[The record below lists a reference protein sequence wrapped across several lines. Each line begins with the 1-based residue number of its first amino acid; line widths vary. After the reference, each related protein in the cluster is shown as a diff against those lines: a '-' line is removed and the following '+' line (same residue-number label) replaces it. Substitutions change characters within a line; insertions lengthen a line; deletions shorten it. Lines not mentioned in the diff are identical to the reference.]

1 MKTVRYIRMPELL
14 DELNIARSNGSL
26 KKLMK
31 AYKKVELKVREG
43 GVVSPARRQLL
54 SALLQ
59 ALFTMSLYCVKV
71 SLKLRAGAALSPVY
85 AIQYRKITGSYSCRS
100 PQPPTESEK

>member
-31 AYKKVELKVREG
+31 AYKKVEAE
-43 GVVSPARRQLL
+43 
-54 SALLQ
+54 LQ
-59 ALFTMSLYCVKV
+59 
-71 SLKLRAGAALSPVY
+71 
-85 AIQYRKITGSYSCRS
+85 
-100 PQPPTESEK
+100 